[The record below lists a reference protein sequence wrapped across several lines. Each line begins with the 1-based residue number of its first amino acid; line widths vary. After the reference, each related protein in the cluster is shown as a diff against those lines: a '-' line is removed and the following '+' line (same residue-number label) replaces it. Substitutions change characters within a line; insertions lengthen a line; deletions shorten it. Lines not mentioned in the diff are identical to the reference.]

1 MHILEKM
8 NSALLLSLLIGCGI
22 GFLYWFKLPHMPVA
36 AIPNFMTTLSS
47 VFATLLGFII
57 TAIALLA
64 SLLDKPLLKNMQKTG
79 HYKRLMTDAF
89 YTCLVLL
96 VLVLTCLIGLM
107 LQSKHQEIIA
117 AILIGLVV
125 ISMLCLLQTGRRL
138 FNIIKVIS

>member
-1 MHILEKM
+1 MRILEKM
-8 NSALLLSLLIGCGI
+8 SSALLLRFVIGCGI
-22 GFLYWFKLPHMPVA
+22 AFLYWFKLPHMPVA

-79 HYKRLMTDAF
+79 HYRRLMTDAF
-89 YTCLVLL
+89 DTCLVLL
-96 VLVLTCLIGLM
+96 MLVLTCLIGLM
-107 LQSKHQEIIA
+107 LQSQHQEIVI

-125 ISMLCLLQTGRRL
+125 MSVLCLLQTGRRL
-138 FNIIKVIS
+138 FNVIKVIS

>member
-8 NSALLLSLLIGCGI
+8 NSALLLRLLIGCGI
-22 GFLYWFKLPHMPVA
+22 GFFYWFKVPHMPVA
-36 AIPNFMTTLSS
+36 AIPNLMTTLSS

-79 HYKRLMTDAF
+79 HYRCLMTDAF
-89 YTCLVLL
+89 VTCLVLL

-107 LQSKHQEIIA
+107 LQSRHQEVVV
-117 AILIGLVV
+117 AILIGLIV
-125 ISMLCLLQTGRRL
+125 ISVLYLLQTGRRL